1 MITHIQGKLVEKNPS
16 YAIIDCHGVG
26 YFINITINTY
36 EKIPN
41 QENIK
46 LFTHL
51 IVREDSHTLYGFY
64 EVTEREMFKLLVN
77 VNGVGPSTAR
87 MILSTLTPREFQEA
101 VVTNQVDTIKSVKG
115 IGPKSAQ
122 RIIIEL
128 KDKLDKDLDIN
139 NLSLPTENKIKEE
152 ALNALE
158 VLGFT
163 KKQVEK
169 VIDGF
174 LKENPAISVEE
185 LIKQTLKKI

>member
-1 MITHIQGKLVEKNPS
+1 MITHIEGKLVEKNPA

-26 YFINITINTY
+26 YLIYITLYTF

-51 IVREDSHTLYGFY
+51 MIREDSQTLYGFY
-64 EVTEREMFKLLVN
+64 ESVEREMFKLLIN
-77 VNGVGPSTAR
+77 VNGVGPSAAK
-87 MILSTLTPREFQEA
+87 MILSTLAPDDFQKA
-101 VVTNQVDTIKSVKG
+101 VLNDDVNTLKSVKG
-115 IGPKSAQ
+115 IGVKSAQ

-128 KDKLDKDLDIN
+128 KDKINKATAANDLY
-139 NLSLPTENKIKEE
+139 LPTQNKIKQE

-163 KKQVEK
+163 RKQVEK
-169 VIDGF
+169 KTTRLIEQNS
-174 LKENPAISVEE
+174 KISLEE
-185 LIKQTLKKI
+185 LIKLTLKEI